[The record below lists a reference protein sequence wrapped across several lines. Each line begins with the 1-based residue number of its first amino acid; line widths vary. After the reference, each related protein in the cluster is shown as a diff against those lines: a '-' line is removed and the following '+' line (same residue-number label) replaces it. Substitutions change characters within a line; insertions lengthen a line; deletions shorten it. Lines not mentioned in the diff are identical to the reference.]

1 MKELGNLTFSK
12 YQLRKMMGLLRGHSH
27 LKGLA
32 DTPKSDRCIHTSEMA
47 THVLCDCEALAKL
60 RLRHLQQHLMKP
72 DDSEDT
78 ICRILH
84 SVQDAAL
91 LNA

>member
-1 MKELGNLTFSK
+1 
-12 YQLRKMMGLLRGHSH
+12 MGLLRGHSH

-32 DTPKSDRCIHTSEMA
+32 DTPGSDRRIHASETA
-47 THVLCDCEALAKL
+47 THVLCNCEALAKL
-60 RLRHLQQHLMKP
+60 RLRNPGQHIMKP

-78 ICRILH
+78 FICRILH
-84 SVQDAAL
+84 SVQDAGL

>member
-1 MKELGNLTFSK
+1 
-12 YQLRKMMGLLRGHSH
+12 MMGLLRGHSH

-32 DTPKSDRCIHTSEMA
+32 DTPRSDRCIHASETAM
-47 THVLCDCEALAKL
+47 HVLCNCKALVKL
-60 RLRHLQQHLMKP
+60 RLRHLGQHFMKP
-72 DDSEDT
+72 DDFEDT

-84 SVQDAAL
+84 SVQDAGM

>member
-1 MKELGNLTFSK
+1 
-12 YQLRKMMGLLRGHSH
+12 MGLLRGHSH

-32 DTPKSDRCIHTSEMA
+32 DTPGSDRCIHVSETT
-47 THVLCDCEALAKL
+47 THILCDCKALAKL
-60 RLRHLQQHLMKP
+60 RLRHLGQHFMKP

-78 ICRILH
+78 YICRILH
-84 SVQDAAL
+84 SVQDAVL